1 MEADGYHLAQLNV
14 AKLRAPIDAPELAEF
29 VAWLEPINRIADN
42 APGFV
47 WRLQTEGGDATS
59 IRVFDDEMI
68 VVNMSV
74 WSSPEA
80 LTDYVYRSQHKDV
93 FARRKEW
100 FERIDE
106 AYLVCWWTP
115 AGEIPSVDEAVRRL
129 ELLRERG
136 PSADAF
142 TLKAPFAA
150 PAPASD

>member
-1 MEADGYHLAQLNV
+1 MTNAFHLAQLNV
-14 AKLRAPIDAPELAEF
+14 ARLRMPLDSPELADF
-29 VAWLEPINRIADN
+29 VAWLEPINAIADA

-93 FARRKEW
+93 FARRTEW

-115 AGEIPSVDEAVRRL
+115 AADIPTIEEAVRRL
-129 ELLRERG
+129 ELLRASG
-136 PSADAF
+136 PTADAF

-150 PAPASD
+150 PAPTRG